1 MDSLHLKSESD
12 LWTWMLIQAFELSI
26 EDKLEICLV
35 NWRCFKSL
43 YGIIL
48 VFKAHFHYNFE
59 GPGETLSA
67 RLQYSSN

>member
-1 MDSLHLKSESD
+1 MDMDVDPSF
-12 LWTWMLIQAFELSI
+12 WT
-26 EDKLEICLV
+26 V
-35 NWRCFKSL
+35 NWGQTLDLFSELKMFQKSF

>member
-1 MDSLHLKSESD
+1 MFQKS
-12 LWTWMLIQAFELSI
+12 F
-26 EDKLEICLV
+26 
-35 NWRCFKSL
+35 

-48 VFKAHFHYNFE
+48 VFKAHFHYNFK

>member
-1 MDSLHLKSESD
+1 MDMDVDPSF
-12 LWTWMLIQAFELSI
+12 WT
-26 EDKLEICLV
+26 V
-35 NWRCFKSL
+35 NWGQTQDLFSELKMFQKPF

-48 VFKAHFHYNFE
+48 VFKVHFHYNFE

>member
-1 MDSLHLKSESD
+1 MDIDVDPSF
-12 LWTWMLIQAFELSI
+12 WA
-26 EDKLEICLV
+26 V
-35 NWRCFKSL
+35 NWGQTRDLFSELKMFQKSF

-59 GPGETLSA
+59 GPEETLSA

>member
-1 MDSLHLKSESD
+1 MDMDVDPSF
-12 LWTWMLIQAFELSI
+12 WT
-26 EDKLEICLV
+26 V
-35 NWRCFKSL
+35 NWGQTRDLFSELKMFRKSF